1 MKTDLNLNNEEVN
14 KIEEDITQIV
24 AQVIEK
30 KKDKNNKKKV
40 LIEAQSSLKG
50 VSNKLNFDNQP

>member
-40 LIEAQSSLKG
+40 LLEAQSSLKG